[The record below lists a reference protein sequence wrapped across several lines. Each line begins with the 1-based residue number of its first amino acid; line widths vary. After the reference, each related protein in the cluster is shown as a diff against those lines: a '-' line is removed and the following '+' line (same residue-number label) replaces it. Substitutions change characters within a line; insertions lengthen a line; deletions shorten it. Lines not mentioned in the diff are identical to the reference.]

1 MTLKDTVQ
9 LAETTRDGYGTKT
22 VQILTDVA
30 SLFLQSSGKAHAAN
44 VDIANSDAHVYLD
57 INNPVLLERGYK
69 IEGMYI
75 KANPFGAEDSESW
88 YQVTRV
94 VVGQRKLLENN
105 VDNVHA
111 YLQKVAQ
118 PNLPPPPEVVS

>member
-9 LAETTRDGYGTKT
+9 LAETSRDGYGTKT
-22 VQILTDVA
+22 VQTLTDIA
-30 SLFLQSSGKAHAAN
+30 SLFLQSSGKAHSAN

-57 INNPVLLERGYK
+57 KDNPILLERGYK

-75 KANPFGAEDSESW
+75 KANLFGGSDSDSW
-88 YQVTRV
+88 YQITKV
-94 VVGQRKLLENN
+94 VVGQRKLLDND

-118 PNLPPPPEVVS
+118 P

>member
-9 LAETTRDGYGTKT
+9 LAETSSNGYGDAT
-22 VQILTDVA
+22 VNVLTDVA
-30 SLFLQSSGKAHAAN
+30 SLFLQSSGKAHSTN

-75 KANPFGAEDSESW
+75 KANPFGAEEDESW
-88 YQVTRV
+88 YRITRV
-94 VVGQRKLLENN
+94 VVGQRKLLANN

-111 YLQKVAQ
+111 YLEKVAK
-118 PNLPPPPEVVS
+118 P